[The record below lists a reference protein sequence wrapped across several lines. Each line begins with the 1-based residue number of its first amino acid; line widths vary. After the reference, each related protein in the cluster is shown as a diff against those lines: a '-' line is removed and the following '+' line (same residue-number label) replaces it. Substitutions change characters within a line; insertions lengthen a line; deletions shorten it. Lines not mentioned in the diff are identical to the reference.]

1 MEKSDISDIRL
12 DSRRENITN
21 TNPRAEDKT
30 DILDMKRRILS
41 VDYGFWWF

>member
-30 DILDMKRRILS
+30 DISDKKRLKMS
-41 VDYGFWWF
+41 VN